1 VRATSTLNGDSSY
14 SNVAST
20 TTAGP
25 LAAPSNLA
33 ATAISTSQINLA
45 WTDNSST
52 EDGFKIEQSADN
64 VTFTQIATVGA
75 NVTTYSNSGLSA
87 STTYYYRVR
96 ATSTLSGDSDYS
108 NTAQATTAALLI
120 ASSSETA
127 FLIERSSDNVTFS
140 QIASVGTNVTAFAD
154 TGLIASTTY
163 YHRVRAQNSFGTSAY
178 SNTVSATT
186 ALALSNLSLS
196 PTTVIGGSTSTGT
209 VTLSGPAP
217 TGGATVTLS
226 SSNTAAATVPA
237 SVLVAAGAKTATFM
251 VSTKVVS
258 KPTNVTISA
267 TQNGVTKTASLTVK

>member
-1 VRATSTLNGDSSY
+1 MRATSTLNGDSSY

-108 NTAQATTAALLI
+108 NTATTAALLI

-209 VTLSGPAP
+209 VTLSGAAP